1 MTQGQ
6 KPRVGPEAQGQ
17 KMSKFLYSHDTSPSC
32 AAQISADSGEIV
44 HVQCDDRKAY
54 ALELLAIVDDY
65 EESGGGLAETEITGA
80 YDGEDIRIHLI

>member
-1 MTQGQ
+1 
-6 KPRVGPEAQGQ
+6 
-17 KMSKFLYSHDTSPSC
+17 MSKYLYSHDTSPSC
-32 AAQISADSGEIV
+32 AAQISAAIGEIV

-65 EESGGGLAETEITGA
+65 EEAGGGLAETDITGT